1 VDPESAPRAVAR
13 VRWGLPDVA
22 VAWFIGVVAS
32 FFALPLADPNLSQK
46 HQPVRFL
53 LAALVLQSLGTVVWL
68 IVVSKRKGQ
77 DSLGKDFGISWP
89 FDRLKVGAVV
99 GWLGLGAALS
109 IGAQVLLLPIDAI
122 ANLKD
127 SAQEVSQALEHS
139 SGAGRVLFGLAVVLV
154 APPVEELLFRG
165 ALLRSLQRRWSAAV
179 AIFASAAIFAGIHV
193 VGDPGAGYVVP
204 GLLLLGLIS
213 GYQAVKTGNIVRS
226 MLLHMGFNLLSAV
239 ALVVK

>member
-1 VDPESAPRAVAR
+1 
-13 VRWGLPDVA
+13 
-22 VAWFIGVVAS
+22 VAWFVGVAAS
-32 FFALPLADPNLSQK
+32 LLALPLADPDVGQS
-46 HQPVRFL
+46 HPPTRFL
-53 LAALVLQSLGTVVWL
+53 LAAIMLQSLGTVVWL

-77 DSLGKDFGISWP
+77 DSLGKDFGIAWP
-89 FDRLKVGAVV
+89 FDRLKPGAVV
-99 GWLGLGAALS
+99 GWLALGAGLS
-109 IGAQVLLLPIDAI
+109 IGAQLLLAPISSI
-122 ANLKD
+122 ADLND
-127 SAQEVSQALEHS
+127 SAQEVSKALEHS
-139 SGAGRVLFGLAVVLV
+139 SGAGRVLFALAVVLV

-179 AIFASAAIFAGIHV
+179 AIFASAIIFAAIHV

-239 ALVVK
+239 ALVLK

>member
-1 VDPESAPRAVAR
+1 VNPELAPRAGAR

-22 VAWFIGVVAS
+22 LAWFIGVAAS
-32 FFALPLADPNLSQK
+32 LFAFPLADPDVGQD

-53 LAALVLQSLGTVVWL
+53 LAAVVLQSLGTVLWL

-77 DSLGKDFGISWP
+77 DSLGKDFGIFWP
-89 FDRLKVGAVV
+89 FEKLKGGVVV
-99 GWLGLGAALS
+99 GWLALGAALS
-109 IGAQVLLLPIDAI
+109 IGAQILLAPISSI
-122 ANLKD
+122 AHLED
-127 SAQEVSQALEHS
+127 SAQEVSKALENS

-179 AIFASAAIFAGIHV
+179 AIFVSATIFAGIHV

-239 ALVVK
+239 ALILK